1 MSDRFRPLSMEQLTT
16 WAFTE
21 LERKGSV
28 FSVPVAA
35 AFTPRTDHRFRRR
48 ELGVDL
54 DTPWG
59 VAAGPHT
66 QMAQNIV
73 AAWLAGARLIELKT
87 VQTLDELEVNKPCID
102 VEDEGYNVEWSQ
114 ELRVHQSFDEYL
126 RAWVLVHALHRAL
139 GFPGERPGVVFNM
152 SVGYNLE
159 GIQRPNVQWYL
170 DAMADASAWLPAYI
184 DVVARL
190 FPGVRDIDIPAR
202 ISDSVTL
209 STMHGCPP
217 DEIERIS
224 QYLIEDRGLHTTV
237 KCNPTLLGAERV
249 RGIVNDALGYRD
261 VPIPD
266 EAFGHDLRWEDAVPM
281 FMRLRAAAA
290 GRGVAFGLKL
300 SNTLEVRN
308 WRGAF
313 DRDPTMYLSGR
324 PLHAVTVNL
333 AARISDAFEGSMPLS
348 FAGGADAFNVPD
360 LLASGLRT
368 ITVCS
373 DLLKTG
379 GYLRLLQY
387 PREVDAA
394 FDAVGATGIDDFVR
408 RRAVAGGLVDQS
420 ADTIACTRANL
431 RAYASRVT
439 TDPRYA
445 KATFSTGHS
454 KTTRALGAF
463 DCIAAPCLDECPVDQ
478 QVPRYMRAVREGDL
492 AEAARITRLDNP
504 LPAILGRVCDHH
516 CEHTCVRT
524 HLDEPLAI
532 RQVKRFIMDAQADG
546 TAPGQPPAPDAP
558 RVAIVGAGPAGLAA
572 AEWLTRAGAA
582 VTILEEHP
590 YPGGMVGGAIPAYRL
605 PQAQIAQDIAILER
619 LGVEFRYGVRVGR
632 DVTVAG
638 LLGDGFSAI
647 FVAVGAQQGKRLG
660 LPGEDAAGV
669 LDGVDFLRL
678 VREGRPPVV
687 GPRVGVVGAGDT
699 AMDCARSARR
709 AGATHV
715 QLVYRRTIDAMPAD
729 REEVAALREEGI
741 EVVELARP
749 VGLHVEDER
758 LTGLVVRR
766 TAYDGTRDASG
777 RKVPRDV
784 PDSDTE
790 LPLDSLILAISQS
803 PVLDL
808 FGDLAPELTQAGF
821 VGTDPESLAT
831 SIPGVWAGGDVAAHG
846 PASIVK
852 AAADGKRAA
861 ASIARYLGLSSG
873 TELPAAAGYR
883 DTGDLDVSAL
893 TVRRAQRAYRV
904 PVRATDLASRSGFDE
919 TALPYT
925 ADEARREAARCL
937 DCDTLCSLCVG
948 VCPNL
953 ALLTY
958 EVAPMR
964 AEVPVLTQGDWAFV
978 PAGTRP
984 FALAQ
989 RFQVAVLADLCNECG
1004 TCVTACPTAG
1014 RPYTD
1019 KPRLYVDAADFAAET
1034 DNAFRLLGDSAIEG
1048 RFGGATHRLD
1058 RRPGEPTCVY
1068 WAPGMRAVLDAT
1080 TLAVLEV
1087 EVTGP
1092 AEQGE
1097 RSLEPAAVLTALLAG
1112 ISGSASHLP
1121 TGEEPIVGETG
1132 AARGS
1137 PRRCCLPADRQAGEP
1152 AHPARTR
1159 GGYVACCAPAAPPVR
1174 SGRVATARPAHQPRI
1189 ERADRT
1195 V

>member
-1 MSDRFRPLSMEQLTT
+1 MSDRFRPLSMEQLTS
-16 WAFTE
+16 WVFTE
-21 LERKGSV
+21 LERKGSIFNVPASAV
-28 FSVPVAA
+28 FA
-35 AFTPRTDHRFRRR
+35 PRADHRFRRR
-48 ELGVDL
+48 ELGVEL

-102 VEDEGYNVEWSQ
+102 IEDEGYNVEWSQ

-159 GIQRPNVQWYL
+159 GIRRPNVQWYL
-170 DAMADASAWLPAYI
+170 DAMSDASAWLPAYV
-184 DVVARL
+184 DVVARR
-190 FPGVRDIDIPAR
+190 FPAVREVAIPTR

-224 QYLIEDRGLHTTV
+224 QYLLEERGLHTTV
-237 KCNPTLLGAERV
+237 KCNPTLLGAGRV
-249 RGIVNDALGYRD
+249 RGIVNGELGYRD

-281 FMRLRAAAA
+281 FGRLRVAAA

-308 WRGAF
+308 WRGVF

-324 PLHAVTVNL
+324 ALHAVTVNL
-333 AARISDAFEGSMPLS
+333 ASRISDAFEGSMPLS
-348 FAGGADAFNVPD
+348 FAGGADAFNLPD
-360 LLASGLRT
+360 LLAGGLRT
-368 ITVCS
+368 VTVCS

-387 PREVDAA
+387 PAEVDAA
-394 FDAVGATGIDDFVR
+394 FDAVGATDIDDFVR
-408 RRAVAGGLVDQS
+408 RRARAGGLAS
-420 ADTIACTRANL
+420 GAADPAACARANL
-431 RAYASRVT
+431 REYAGRVT
-439 TDPRYA
+439 ADRRYA
-445 KATFSTGHS
+445 KATFSTGRS
-454 KTTRALGAF
+454 KTPRALGAF

-492 AEAARITRLDNP
+492 AAAARITRLDNP

-532 RQVKRFIMDAQADG
+532 RHVKRYIMDAEAAG
-546 TAPGQPPAPDAP
+546 AAEAAPERPGAP

-572 AEWLTRAGAA
+572 AEWLARAGAA

-605 PQAQIAQDIAILER
+605 PQPQITQDLAVLER
-619 LGVEFRYGVRVGR
+619 LGVELRYGVRVGA

-638 LLGDGFSAI
+638 LLDDGFAAV
-647 FVAVGAQQGKRLG
+647 FVAVGAQRGKRLG

-669 LDGVDFLRL
+669 LDGVEFLRL
-678 VREGRPPVV
+678 VREGRAPVV

-709 AGATHV
+709 AGAALV
-715 QLVYRRTIDAMPAD
+715 RLVYRRTSDQMPAD
-729 REEVAALREEGI
+729 REEVTALGEEGI

-749 VGLHVEDER
+749 VGLHVEDGR
-758 LTGLVVRR
+758 LAGLVVRR

-784 PDSDTE
+784 PGSDAE
-790 LPLDSLILAISQS
+790 LPLDTLILAISQL

-808 FGDLAPELTQAGF
+808 FGDRAPELTEAGF
-821 VGTDPESLAT
+821 IATDPETLAT
-831 SIPGVWAGGDVAAHG
+831 SIPGVWAGGDVGAHG

-861 ASIARYLGLSSG
+861 AAMARFLGLSSG
-873 TELPAAAGYR
+873 TALPAPAGYSEV
-883 DTGDLDVSAL
+883 GDLDVGAL
-893 TVRRAQRAYRV
+893 TVRRAHRAYRV
-904 PVRATDLASRSGFDE
+904 PVRATGLDRRGGFDE
-919 TALPYT
+919 TALPFT
-925 ADEARREAARCL
+925 ADEAQREAARCL

-958 EVAPMR
+958 GTAPMR
-964 AEVPVLTQGDWAFV
+964 AEVPVLAPLDGALV
-978 PAGTRP
+978 PAGTQP
-984 FALAQ
+984 FAVAQ

-1014 RPYTD
+1014 RPYVD
-1019 KPRLYVDAADFAAET
+1019 KPRLYVDAADFAAEP
-1034 DNAFRLLGDSAIEG
+1034 DNAFRILGDGTIEG

-1058 RRPGEPTCVY
+1058 RLPGDQTCVY
-1068 WAPGMRAVLDAT
+1068 RAPGVRAVLDAT
-1080 TLAVLEV
+1080 TYAVLEV
-1087 EVTGP
+1087 ETTGP
-1092 AEQGE
+1092 VEPGE
-1097 RSLEPAAVLTALLAG
+1097 RSLAPAAVLAALLAG
-1112 ISGSASHLP
+1112 IAGSMPHLP
-1121 TGEEPIVGETG
+1121 TAGDATEGATRVPEPTL
-1132 AARGS
+1132 AAG
-1137 PRRCCLPADRQAGEP
+1137 
-1152 AHPARTR
+1152 
-1159 GGYVACCAPAAPPVR
+1159 
-1174 SGRVATARPAHQPRI
+1174 
-1189 ERADRT
+1189 
-1195 V
+1195 

>member
-1 MSDRFRPLSMEQLTT
+1 MSDRFRPLSMEQLTG
-16 WAFTE
+16 WVFSE
-21 LERKGSV
+21 LEGKGSILG
-28 FSVPVAA
+28 VPASA
-35 AFTPRTDHRFRRR
+35 AFAPRADHRFRRR
-48 ELGVDL
+48 ELGVEL

-114 ELRVHQSFDEYL
+114 ELRVHESFDEYL

-159 GIQRPNVQWYL
+159 GIRRPNVQWYL
-170 DAMADASAWLPAYI
+170 DAMADASAWLPAYV
-184 DVVARL
+184 DVVARR
-190 FPGVRDIDIPAR
+190 FPAVREIDIPAR

-224 QYLIEDRGLHTTV
+224 AYLIEDRGLHTTV

-249 RGIVNDALGYRD
+249 RGIVNDGLGYRE
-261 VPIPD
+261 VEIPD
-266 EAFGHDLRWEDAVPM
+266 EAFGHDLRWDDAVPM
-281 FMRLRAAAA
+281 FSRLREAAA

-308 WRGAF
+308 GRGVFAS
-313 DRDPTMYLSGR
+313 DPTMYMSGR

-333 AARISDAFEGSMPLS
+333 AARIGDAFGGSMPLS

-360 LLASGLRT
+360 LLAGGLRT
-368 ITVCS
+368 VTVCS

-387 PREVDAA
+387 PEQVDAA
-394 FDAVGATGIDDFVR
+394 FDAAGATGIDDFVR
-408 RRAVAGGLVDQS
+408 RRALAGGLV
-420 ADTIACTRANL
+420 ADDTSPAECALANL
-431 RAYASRVT
+431 REYAARVT
-439 TDPRYA
+439 ADRRYA
-445 KATFSTGHS
+445 KATLATGHS
-454 KTTRALGAF
+454 KTARALGAF
-463 DCIAAPCLDECPVDQ
+463 DCIAAPCLDECPIDQ
-478 QVPRYMRAVREGDL
+478 QVPRYMRAVRDGNL

-532 RQVKRFIMDAQADG
+532 RQVKRFIADAEPAAAVAGGNAD
-546 TAPGQPPAPDAP
+546 AVPGRLPGP

-572 AEWLTRAGAA
+572 AEWLARAGAR
-582 VTILEEHP
+582 VTVLEEHP
-590 YPGGMVGGAIPAYRL
+590 YAGGMVGGAIPAYRL
-605 PQAQIAQDIAILER
+605 PQDQIAQDLAVLER
-619 LGVEFRYGVRVGR
+619 LGVELRYGVRVGA
-632 DVTVAG
+632 DVTAAG
-638 LLGDGFSAI
+638 LLEDGYAAV
-647 FVAVGAQQGKRLG
+647 FVAVGAQRGKRLG
-660 LPGEDAAGV
+660 LPGEDAEGV
-669 LDGVDFLRL
+669 RDGVEFLRL
-678 VREGRPPVV
+678 VREGRAPVV

-709 AGATHV
+709 AGAERV

-749 VGLHVEDER
+749 VGLRVEDGR
-758 LTGLVVRR
+758 LAGLVVRR

-777 RKVPRDV
+777 RKVPRDI
-784 PDSDTE
+784 PGSDAE
-790 LPLDSLILAISQS
+790 LPLDTLILAISQS

-808 FGDLAPELTQAGF
+808 FGARAPELTDAGF
-821 VGTDPESLAT
+821 VATDPDTLAT

-846 PASIVK
+846 PASIVR
-852 AAADGKRAA
+852 AAADGKRAGA
-861 ASIARYLGLSSG
+861 AIARFLGLASG
-873 TELPAAAGYR
+873 TALPAPAGYSESA
-883 DTGDLDVSAL
+883 DLDVGAL

-904 PVRATDLASRSGFDE
+904 PVRVTDLARRGGFEE

-958 EVAPMR
+958 ETGPTRV
-964 AEVPVLTQGDWAFV
+964 EVPVLAPVDGALV
-978 PAGTRP
+978 PAETRP
-984 FALAQ
+984 FAVAQ

-1004 TCVTACPTAG
+1004 TCVTACPTSG
-1014 RPYTD
+1014 RPYVD
-1019 KPRLYVDAADFAAET
+1019 KPRLYLGAADFAAEP
-1034 DNAFRLLGDSAIEG
+1034 DNAFRILGDGAIEG
-1048 RFGGATHRLD
+1048 RFDGATHRLE
-1058 RRPGEPTCVY
+1058 RRPGDGTCVY
-1068 WAPGMRAVLDAT
+1068 LAPGVRAVLDAT
-1080 TLAVLEV
+1080 TFAVLEV
-1087 EVTGP
+1087 EATRPVDP
-1092 AEQGE
+1092 GE
-1097 RSLEPAAVLTALLAG
+1097 RSLAPAAVLATLLAG
-1112 ISGSASHLP
+1112 VSGSVPQLP
-1121 TGEEPIVGETG
+1121 G
-1132 AARGS
+1132 
-1137 PRRCCLPADRQAGEP
+1137 AGEM
-1152 AHPARTR
+1152 AE
-1159 GGYVACCAPAAPPVR
+1159 
-1174 SGRVATARPAHQPRI
+1174 SGAGTRVAEPGLAAG
-1189 ERADRT
+1189 
-1195 V
+1195 

>member
-1 MSDRFRPLSMEQLTT
+1 MSDRFHPLSMEQLTS
-16 WAFTE
+16 WALGE

-28 FSVPVAA
+28 FGVPVSA
-35 AFTPRTDHRFRRR
+35 AFVPRTDHRFRRR
-48 ELGVDL
+48 ELGVEL

-170 DAMADASAWLPAYI
+170 DAMADASAWLPAYVE
-184 DVVARL
+184 VVARQL
-190 FPGVRDIDIPAR
+190 PVVRELDIPAR

-224 QYLIEDRGLHTTV
+224 RYLIDDRGLHTTV

-249 RGIVNDALGYRD
+249 RGIVNDRLGYLD

-281 FMRLRAAAA
+281 FERLRGAAAA
-290 GRGVAFGLKL
+290 RGVAFGLKL

-308 WRGAF
+308 WRGVF

-324 PLHAVTVNL
+324 ALHAVTVNL
-333 AARISDAFEGSMPLS
+333 ASRISDAFEGSMPLS
-348 FAGGADAFNVPD
+348 FAGGADAFNLPD
-360 LLASGLRT
+360 LLAGGLRT
-368 ITVCS
+368 VTVCS

-387 PREVDAA
+387 PEEVDAA
-394 FDAVGATGIDDFVR
+394 FDAVGATGIDDYVR
-408 RRAVAGGLVDQS
+408 RRALAGGLAPSGPATVPDP
-420 ADTIACTRANL
+420 ATCARVNL
-431 RAYASRVT
+431 RAYAARVSA
-439 TDPRYA
+439 DPRYA
-445 KATFSTGHS
+445 KATFATGHS

-463 DCIAAPCLDECPVDQ
+463 DCIAAPCLDACPVDQ
-478 QVPRYMRAVREGDL
+478 QVPRYLRAVRDGDL

-532 RQVKRFIMDAQADG
+532 RQVKRFIMDADG
-546 TAPGQPPAPDAP
+546 GPAPAAAGGMVEAAPVPTGP

-572 AEWLTRAGAA
+572 AEWLARAGAQ

-590 YPGGMVGGAIPAYRL
+590 YPGGMVGGAIPTYRL
-605 PQAQIAQDIAILER
+605 PQAQVAQDVAVLER
-619 LGVEFRYGVRVGR
+619 LGVEIRYGVRAGR

-638 LLGDGFSAI
+638 LQADGFGAV
-647 FVAVGAQQGKRLG
+647 FVAVGAQQGRRLG
-660 LPGEDAAGV
+660 LPGEHAAGV
-669 LDGVDFLRL
+669 LDGVEFLRL
-678 VREGRPPVV
+678 VREGRAPAV
-687 GPRVGVVGAGDT
+687 GPRVVVVGAGDT

-709 AGATHV
+709 AGAALV
-715 QLVYRRTIDAMPAD
+715 RLVYRRTIDQMPAD

-741 EVVELARP
+741 DVVELTRP
-749 VGLHVEDER
+749 VGVHVEGGR
-758 LTGLVVRR
+758 LAGIIVRR
-766 TAYDGTRDASG
+766 TAYDGTRDAVG

-784 PDSDTE
+784 PDSDAE
-790 LPLDSLILAISQS
+790 LPLDTLILAISQS

-808 FGDLAPELTQAGF
+808 FGDRAPELTDAGF
-821 VGTDPESLAT
+821 VATDPETLAT

-846 PASIVK
+846 PASIVR

-861 ASIARYLGLSSG
+861 AAIARSLGLASG
-873 TELPAAAGYR
+873 TALPAPSGYR
-883 DTGDLDVSAL
+883 DTPDLDVGAL
-893 TVRRAQRAYRV
+893 TVRRAHRAYRV
-904 PVRATDLASRSGFDE
+904 PVRAIGLDRRGGFDE
-919 TALPYT
+919 TTLPYA
-925 ADEARREAARCL
+925 ADEARHEAARCL

-958 EVAPMR
+958 EAPVPMR
-964 AEVPVLTQGDWAFV
+964 ADVPVLTRRDGAFV
-978 PAGTRP
+978 PAGSRP
-984 FALAQ
+984 FAVAQ

-1014 RPYTD
+1014 RPYVD
-1019 KPRLYVDAADFAAET
+1019 KPRLYVDAADFAAES
-1034 DNAFRLLGDSAIEG
+1034 DNAFRIPDEGAIEG
-1048 RFGGATHRLD
+1048 RFAGETHRLD
-1058 RRPGEPTCVY
+1058 RRPGELTCVY
-1068 WAPGMRAVLDAT
+1068 WAPGLRAVLDAT
-1080 TLAVLEV
+1080 TFAVLEV
-1087 EVTGP
+1087 EPTGP
-1092 AEQGE
+1092 VEPTGSVKPGD
-1097 RSLEPAAVLTALLAG
+1097 RSLMPAAVLASLLAG
-1112 ISGSASHLP
+1112 IAQSVPCLPTAADPGGSA
-1121 TGEEPIVGETG
+1121 TGGDTRVVAP
-1132 AARGS
+1132 A
-1137 PRRCCLPADRQAGEP
+1137 LPAG
-1152 AHPARTR
+1152 
-1159 GGYVACCAPAAPPVR
+1159 
-1174 SGRVATARPAHQPRI
+1174 
-1189 ERADRT
+1189 
-1195 V
+1195 